1 MDYRKMIF
9 DGKEYNVLTDE
20 ELEEIKYQ
28 YYLEQEKKRIEKDHK
43 NNTVTSQNFKMEFK
57 ERYGL

>member
-1 MDYRKMIF
+1 MDYRKMTF

-20 ELEEIKYQ
+20 ELEEIKHQ

-43 NNTVTSQNFKMEFK
+43 NSTVTSQKFKIEFK

>member
-1 MDYRKMIF
+1 MMNNCSCF
-9 DGKEYNVLTDE
+9 TDE

>member
-1 MDYRKMIF
+1 MDYIKMTF

-20 ELEEIKYQ
+20 ELEEIKHQ

-43 NNTVTSQNFKMEFK
+43 NSTVTTHKFKTEFK

>member
-1 MDYRKMIF
+1 MDYRKTTF

-20 ELEEIKYQ
+20 ELEEIKHQ

-43 NNTVTSQNFKMEFK
+43 NSTVTSQKFKIEFK

>member
-1 MDYRKMIF
+1 MIF
-9 DGKEYNVLTDE
+9 DGKEYNVLTNE
-20 ELEEIKYQ
+20 ELEEIKHQ

-43 NNTVTSQNFKMEFK
+43 NSTITSQKFKIEFK